1 VGLRRHEGG
10 DRGRCSRRSAE
21 NSEECVFLRCRQD
34 LLGFLRCTTVPFP
47 PSNLTSYWNERKA
60 PETGV
65 IPISSGYTLG
75 FGRGRE
81 ERCQAQ
87 FL

>member
-1 VGLRRHEGG
+1 M
-10 DRGRCSRRSAE
+10 DR
-21 NSEECVFLRCRQD
+21 L
-34 LLGFLRCTTVPFP
+34 FP
-47 PSNLTSYWNERKA
+47 VTNLTSYWNERKA

-65 IPISSGYTLG
+65 VPISSGYTLG
-75 FGRGRE
+75 FWRGRE